1 MSRVAKQ
8 IGVMVVA
15 LCGAATA
22 YADNYTI
29 NFLDSASSSV
39 IDATGSF
46 TYNAAAPKGDQFS
59 NFDVNWSGN
68 TFNFSSAANTAPTGG
83 YGCSASS
90 FFAYL
95 TTTACSSQTGSWY
108 AQTFLLTPEFIF
120 APSYNPVSVS
130 NVGSIAFDLP
140 QFGTF
145 SVKDTTVGAPE
156 IDPAST
162 AAGLTLLIGGLMV
175 LRGRKRQY
183 RSA

>member
-1 MSRVAKQ
+1 
-8 IGVMVVA
+8 
-15 LCGAATA
+15 
-22 YADNYTI
+22 
-29 NFLDSASSSV
+29 
-39 IDATGSF
+39 
-46 TYNAAAPKGDQFS
+46 
-59 NFDVNWSGN
+59 
-68 TFNFSSAANTAPTGG
+68 
-83 YGCSASS
+83 
-90 FFAYL
+90 
-95 TTTACSSQTGSWY
+95 
-108 AQTFLLTPEFIF
+108 
-120 APSYNPVSVS
+120 VSVS